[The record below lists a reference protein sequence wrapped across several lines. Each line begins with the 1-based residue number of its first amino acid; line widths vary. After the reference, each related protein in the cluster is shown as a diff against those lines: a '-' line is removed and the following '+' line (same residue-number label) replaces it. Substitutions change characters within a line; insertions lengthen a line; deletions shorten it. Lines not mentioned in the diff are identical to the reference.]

1 MNAWFR
7 IIVITF
13 IKQKQMI
20 EDMDI
25 RAEKLSLLEWL
36 AGLND
41 PKTLKEFISL
51 KKSRE
56 ADWWDEISEEERLA
70 INEGL
75 AQLDRGEG
83 IAHDQVMKEVREKYK
98 L

>member
-1 MNAWFR
+1 
-7 IIVITF
+7 
-13 IKQKQMI
+13 MI

>member
-1 MNAWFR
+1 
-7 IIVITF
+7 
-13 IKQKQMI
+13 
-20 EDMDI
+20 MDLQ
-25 RAEKLSLLEWL
+25 AEKLSLLEWL

-41 PKTLKEFISL
+41 PNTLKEFINL
-51 KKSRE
+51 KKSKE
-56 ADWWDEISEEERLA
+56 VDWWDEISEDERIA

-83 IAHDQVMKEVREKYK
+83 IPHEQVMKEVREKYN

>member
-1 MNAWFR
+1 
-7 IIVITF
+7 
-13 IKQKQMI
+13 
-20 EDMDI
+20 MDLQ
-25 RAEKLSLLEWL
+25 AEKLSLLEWL

-41 PKTLKEFISL
+41 PKTLKEFITL
-51 KKSRE
+51 KKSKE
-56 ADWWDEISEEERLA
+56 VDWWDEISEDEQAA

-83 IAHDQVMKEVREKYK
+83 IPHEQVMKEVREKYN